1 MAQMMPL
8 TESAMRPGAASRTR
22 GRRALKA
29 CIRTVLGAVALTL
42 AGATHA
48 GGLFLPADSVGELA
62 DDVTYGAKSAT
73 VRPSRAGAPDMW
85 ERRVRI
91 ARQELAVAREDVE
104 SFGAGR
110 LLLNVRED
118 MALDVVVERTA
129 PTNLGY
135 SLSGRVTGERTGFVT
150 LVVHDEAVAGSIW
163 TPESAYELRHLG
175 GGDHALRDVTNVP
188 PIECGGVQPTE
199 FTAEDTAPQELT
211 DDGSVVDILMLWSPY
226 YEEQVGESQVLADI
240 DFFIAYTNDAL
251 ARSGALVSLNVVG
264 SKLAPDAYGGR
275 NNHSALL
282 GDLVSP
288 DDGVMDYV
296 HDWRDELGA
305 DFVHLISLG
314 LRNGVASPSTGFSV
328 GEASYYV
335 TAHEIGHLHGIGHER
350 LERRGCIHCYGFTDS
365 RGRYRDHDDE
375 ADVRCDITLMSYGR
389 DGGGC
394 SSGGKVPFYSS
405 PWRYSPS
412 DGRPLGVP
420 RFSKIRGIRGPAD
433 AVRTINRNRH
443 RNANRRPSKRR

>member
-1 MAQMMPL
+1 M
-8 TESAMRPGAASRTR
+8 
-22 GRRALKA
+22 
-29 CIRTVLGAVALTL
+29 
-42 AGATHA
+42 
-48 GGLFLPADSVGELA
+48 
-62 DDVTYGAKSAT
+62 
-73 VRPSRAGAPDMW
+73 
-85 ERRVRI
+85 
-91 ARQELAVAREDVE
+91 ARQELAVARDDAE

-110 LLLNVRED
+110 LLLNVREGVD
-118 MALDVVVERTA
+118 LDVVVERTA
-129 PTNLGY
+129 PTKLGY

-163 TPESAYELRHLG
+163 TPESAYELSHLG

-226 YEEQVGESQVLADI
+226 YEEQVGESQVLTDI

-264 SKLAPDAYGGR
+264 SRLAPDSYGKGAVG
-275 NNHSALL
+275 NLHLELL

-288 DDGVMDYV
+288 NDGVMDYV

-314 LRNGVASPSTGFSV
+314 LENGAASPGTGFSV

-335 TAHEIGHLHGIGHER
+335 TAHEIGHLHGIAHER
-350 LERRGCIHCYGFTDS
+350 LERRRCIHCYGFTTS

-375 ADVRCDITLMSYGR
+375 ADARCDITLMSYGR
-389 DGGGC
+389 DAGGC
-394 SSGGKVPFYSS
+394 SSSGIVPFYSS